1 MLILLSPA
9 KTLDFESAPKRKRT
23 TVPRL
28 MSQTADLVAELKAL
42 SQSDIASLMGVSD
55 KLAQLNFDRFQDF
68 EVPLPKAGTRPA
80 IDAFQGD
87 VYTGLRA
94 ESFTDK
100 QVAYAQAHLRILS
113 GLYGILRPLDRML
126 PYRLEMGT
134 RLKTPQGK
142 DLYAFWGD
150 HLRELLQDDL
160 EAAGGK
166 TILNL
171 ASKEYS
177 KAVRLD
183 HWAKQNP
190 GLKVISPT
198 FKERR
203 GGELKQI
210 TLFAKQARGLMAA
223 WAIRQKAKSPAK
235 LTRFDTEGYQFAP
248 ELSSTDRPVFVR
260 G

>member
-9 KTLDFESAPKRKRT
+9 KTLDFDSSPKRKRT

-28 MSQTADLVAELKAL
+28 MDQTAELAQVLKVFSPSELGA
-42 SQSDIASLMGVSD
+42 LMGVSD

-68 EVPLPKAGTRPA
+68 EIPMPKAGTRPA

-87 VYTGLRA
+87 VYTGLQA

-100 QVAYAQAHLRILS
+100 QIDYAQSHLRILS
-113 GLYGILRPLDRML
+113 GLYGVLRPLDRML

-134 RLKTPQGK
+134 RLKTPYGK

-150 HLRELLQDDL
+150 HLQKLLQKDL
-160 EAAGGK
+160 NAAGGK
-166 TILNL
+166 TVLNL
-171 ASKEYS
+171 ASKEYWRS
-177 KAVRLD
+177 ARME
-183 HWAKQNP
+183 
-190 GLKVISPT
+190 GLRESNSGLQIVAPV

-223 WAIRQKAKSPAK
+223 WAIRQKAKTPAK
-235 LTRFDTEGYQFAP
+235 LTRFDAEGYQYVP
-248 ELSSTDRPVFVR
+248 DLSSPERPLFVR